1 MDEGLPFV
9 FGFAVYESFETEEV
23 AKNGKMIM
31 PTKDDKI
38 LGGHAVMAVGYND
51 KGGHVYIIVTSKCC
65 VSGRSIYPEQNTYQ
79 RRDYN
84 YVDMNKNYHGKL

>member
-1 MDEGLPFV
+1 MYNYHQWD
-9 FGFAVYESFETEEV
+9 
-23 AKNGKMIM
+23 I
-31 PTKDDKI
+31 KI
-38 LGGHAVMAVGYND
+38 FI

-84 YVDMNKNYHGKL
+84 YVNRNKNYHGNL

>member
-1 MDEGLPFV
+1 MDQEGIPQLNMNV
-9 FGFAVYESFETEEV
+9 LMMVLAMVSSMRIKRIY
-23 AKNGKMIM
+23 
-31 PTKDDKI
+31 KD
-38 LGGHAVMAVGYND
+38 HYND

-84 YVDMNKNYHGKL
+84 YVNRNKNYHGKL